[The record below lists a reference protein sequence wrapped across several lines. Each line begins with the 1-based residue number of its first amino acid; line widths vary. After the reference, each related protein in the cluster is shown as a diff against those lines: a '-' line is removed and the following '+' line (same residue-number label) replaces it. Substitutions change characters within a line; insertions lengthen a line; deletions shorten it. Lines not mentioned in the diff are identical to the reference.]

1 MTALRPMQAATYPA
15 YLESAI
21 HGYAQDNVSAGRW
34 PQVGAIERSR
44 EDFESLL
51 PHGLDTPDNFLFE
64 ILVDKNGPIVGYVWY
79 KLERKYGSC
88 SVYVYDLEVKPE
100 YRRQGHAWRALKA
113 LELLSA
119 EAGATSIGL
128 NVFANNVAA
137 QALYRKLG
145 YMPTNINMSRPLTR
159 TEA

>member
-1 MTALRPMQAATYPA
+1 VTALRPMQAAAYPE

-21 HGYAQDNVSAGRW
+21 CGYAQDNVSARRW

-51 PHGLDTPDNFLFE
+51 PRGLDTPDNFLFE
-64 ILVDKNGPIVGYVWY
+64 ILDHKNGPTVGYFWY
-79 KLERKYGSC
+79 KLERKYGAC
-88 SVYVYDLEVKPE
+88 SAYVYDLEVRPE
-100 YRRQGHAWRALKA
+100 HRRQGHAWRALKA
-113 LELLSA
+113 LELLAA

-128 NVFANNVAA
+128 NVFANNAA
-137 QALYRKLG
+137 ARALYRKLG
-145 YMPTNINMSRPLTR
+145 YRPTNINMSRPLPR